1 MYPCKC
7 RHAKQVVNQKAIAA
21 LPSLPYVKLHRA
33 LTVRHSICQTYR
45 NPQKAKNAKERRRE
59 PCVSNDNKQQHQIMT
74 AGTATSVNGD
84 EELGHIRFRKEG
96 VSQEVPSSSL
106 EYVSNT
112 C

>member
-1 MYPCKC
+1 MQKKDTESRVC
-7 RHAKQVVNQKAIAA
+7 R
-21 LPSLPYVKLHRA
+21 
-33 LTVRHSICQTYR
+33 TTT
-45 NPQKAKNAKERRRE
+45 
-59 PCVSNDNKQQHQIMT
+59 NKQHQIMT